1 LETFSHSPAA
11 SRHFLTL
18 SVSVCSFDFTGHGIG
33 RVMHDGLAIP
43 HFGKPGRGPRIVPGM
58 VFTIEPMI
66 NTGTWMCKI
75 DDNGWTA
82 RTLDGGLSCQY
93 EHTIAITEEGPLIMT
108 LQEDEPWNK
117 K

>member
-1 LETFSHSPAA
+1 
-11 SRHFLTL
+11 
-18 SVSVCSFDFTGHGIG
+18 
-33 RVMHDGLAIP
+33 MHDGLAIP